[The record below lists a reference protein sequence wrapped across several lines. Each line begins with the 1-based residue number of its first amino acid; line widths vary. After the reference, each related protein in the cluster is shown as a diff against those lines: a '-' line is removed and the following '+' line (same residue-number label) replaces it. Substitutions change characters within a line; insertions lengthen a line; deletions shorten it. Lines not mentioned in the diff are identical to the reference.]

1 MKLLQSILLVAL
13 LCFSKAGFAVIC
25 LKEGGL
31 SKDSVDIRTTIAVPN
46 DEARGT
52 VLWRSPNYHM
62 LVECK
67 QENWISQGEKVFIY
81 LSPTDQGMTQLG
93 PDIEFGVNLKGVDYT
108 CSSLE
113 RCRMEIGETEPCA
126 VLCTNFKTRFSIAY
140 NFFIAKK
147 STPEQSAH
155 KEGVLAGLSQYD
167 AFQIDGEGGI
177 NERPGKN
184 FRMTVTGLNRMR
196 YVGCLAK
203 IALYPSVLDFGPLPM
218 SGARVG
224 DPIAE
229 KSFYIIVGKNCIS
242 YYGLSA
248 IIVPTNGRLLDQY
261 TLVPDHNASLGISIY
276 AADGK
281 SPVPFN
287 EEFTVMP
294 PTENV
299 YFTAG
304 FRVRPKWLTEK
315 PTTGP
320 FHAAAVISVYYK

>member
-62 LVECK
+62 RVECK
-67 QENWISQGEKVFIY
+67 QEKSISLGEKVFIY

-126 VLCTNFKTRFSIAY
+126 LLCTNFKTRFSIAY

-155 KEGVLAGLSQYD
+155 KEGHHDLLAGRERR
-167 AFQIDGEGGI
+167 IGGMHH
-177 NERPGKN
+177 RT
-184 FRMTVTGLNRMR
+184 RQV
-196 YVGCLAK
+196 
-203 IALYPSVLDFGPLPM
+203 D
-218 SGARVG
+218 
-224 DPIAE
+224 
-229 KSFYIIVGKNCIS
+229 
-242 YYGLSA
+242 
-248 IIVPTNGRLLDQY
+248 
-261 TLVPDHNASLGISIY
+261 
-276 AADGK
+276 AADARILADDAAAPGLRQRVLVVQARIGDLDK
-281 SPVPFN
+281 RIARGQLVRRQRVVTALRRIARRAGVQAVGP
-287 EEFTVMP
+287 EF
-294 PTENV
+294 
-299 YFTAG
+299 G
-304 FRVRPKWLTEK
+304 S
-315 PTTGP
+315 
-320 FHAAAVISVYYK
+320 FHACLR